1 MTLLQRGLPH
11 AHLLLWLKTKIHLAD
26 MDKLI
31 SAEIPPKSDPVLL
44 SVVKKQM
51 VHSHT
56 EACKDGSKCKKK
68 FPKAFT
74 PFTIM
79 NSDGYPSYKRRSPQN
94 GGNTFEVK
102 RGEEIITIDNSWI
115 VPYCPFLSR
124 AFQCHINVEYC
135 SSIKSIKYVC
145 KYVLKVRIFVYICSL
160 RAKRF
165 RKHHLWLTFPYRHH
179 YVTSPNCKKLTSINK
194 RQVVI
199 LHWLPGP
206 F

>member
-1 MTLLQRGLPH
+1 M
-11 AHLLLWLKTKIHLAD
+11 LWLKTKIHLAD

-31 SAEIPPKSDPVLL
+31 SAEIPPKSDPILL
-44 SVVKKQM
+44 SIVKKQM

-79 NSDGYPSYKRRSPQN
+79 NSDGYPSYKRRSPQD
-94 GGNTFEVK
+94 GGHTFEIK
-102 RGEEIITIDNSWI
+102 RGEEIIQIDNSWI

-145 KYVLKVRIFVYICSL
+145 KYVLKVILFTHSIKKIYLIIFGTPMQHLYSL
-160 RAKRF
+160 ETDFLYPTKLNF
-165 RKHHLWLTFPYRHH
+165 RKTQGFANLR
-179 YVTSPNCKKLTSINK
+179 
-194 RQVVI
+194 
-199 LHWLPGP
+199 
-206 F
+206 